1 MDAGVP
7 VDGGKAFIELRDRLL
22 CDGISHEQALDAFR
36 WPAVGSFNWAV
47 DYFDRIAKYN
57 DSTAL
62 RVVHDTGTDQVLSYA
77 ALARRSDQ
85 VAAFLAAQGV
95 RAGDRLL
102 LMLGNV
108 VPLWETMLAAMKL
121 GAVIIPATT
130 LLQRADLEDRLARG
144 RVRAIVTDR
153 ACTGHFAGLPGA
165 SIRIAVGGSAPG
177 WADFADS
184 EAADPK
190 PVSRA
195 PTPADS
201 LLLLI

>member
-1 MDAGVP
+1 MGVA
-7 VDGGKAFIELRDRLL
+7 VDGGKAFMALRDRLL
-22 CDGISHEQALDAFR
+22 RDGISHEQALDAFQ

-47 DYFDRIAKYN
+47 DYFDRIAAHN
-57 DSTAL
+57 DRPAL
-62 RVVHDTGTDQVLSYA
+62 RVVHDTGVDQALSYA
-77 ALARRSDQ
+77 ALSRRSNQ
-85 VAAFLAAQGV
+85 VADFLAAQGL

-153 ACTGHFAGLPGA
+153 AFIDHFKGLPGA
-165 SIRIAVGGSAPG
+165 PIRIAVGGSAPG
-177 WADFADS
+177 WAGF
-184 EAADPK
+184 PG
-190 PVSRA
+190 PSRRYLTVA
-195 PTPADS
+195 RNAFN
-201 LLLLI
+201 LLVT